1 MSYIEEREEEL
12 RKIAKA
18 EADMLLEGIDF
29 MSVIESQHGHGF
41 EFTDREA
48 EFVLDLIAN
57 SRATLP
63 DYIKLKE
70 YAV

>member
-18 EADMLLEGIDF
+18 EADMLLESIDF

-41 EFTDREA
+41 EFTGREA

-70 YAV
+70 YAA